1 MRSMETIKNTLKQ
14 KGLKST
20 AQRVMLLKSIEDAG
34 HIDIDTLY
42 QTMAQLVPSISLNTI
57 YLNLEQ
63 LTKEGLI
70 SKVALNSQ
78 KNVYETVKHQHA
90 HLVCTECG
98 DVIDTDMDVGYLEN
112 IKVGAE
118 KNGLLPSF
126 VAVNIYGICKKC
138 RQHI

>member
-1 MRSMETIKNTLKQ
+1 METIKNTLKQ

-112 IKVGAE
+112 MKVGAE

-138 RQHI
+138 RKQS

>member
-1 MRSMETIKNTLKQ
+1 METIKHTLKQ

-20 AQRVMLLKSIEDAG
+20 AQRVMLLKSIEDEG

-42 QTMAQLVPSISLNTI
+42 QKMTQLVPSISLNTI

-112 IKVGAE
+112 MKVGAE

-138 RQHI
+138 RKS

>member
-1 MRSMETIKNTLKQ
+1 METIKQTLKQ

-20 AQRVMLLKSIEDAG
+20 AQRVMLLKSIEEAG
-34 HIDIDTLY
+34 HIDIDGLY
-42 QTMAQLVPSISLNTI
+42 QKMAELVPSISLNTI

-63 LTKEGLI
+63 LAKEGLI

-98 DVIDTDMDVGYLEN
+98 DIIDTDMDGGYIEN
-112 IKVGAE
+112 IKAGAE

-126 VAVNIYGICKKC
+126 VAVNIYGVCKKC
-138 RQHI
+138 RKS

>member
-1 MRSMETIKNTLKQ
+1 METIKNTLKQ

>member
-1 MRSMETIKNTLKQ
+1 MYSMETIKNTLKQ

-112 IKVGAE
+112 MKVGAE

>member
-1 MRSMETIKNTLKQ
+1 METIKNTLKQ

-112 IKVGAE
+112 MKVGAE

>member
-1 MRSMETIKNTLKQ
+1 METIKHTLKQ

-98 DVIDTDMDVGYLEN
+98 DVIDTDMDGGYLEN
-112 IKVGAE
+112 IKAGAE